1 MDRARPE
8 FLKHIEPAE
17 RQNPGVNRIV
27 DALKKRFWPLLRC
40 RLCWRVTV
48 CVFLSI
54 LLIEIAILVP
64 SYHGRERFLLSQ
76 LEDKS
81 LAILTAAVQ
90 HYGQDHQTPIDLDEA
105 WLAHD
110 KSLIG
115 FMLFDRA
122 GGLLGI
128 YGNAPAVDLK
138 TAQDPK
144 FHGTRRADGT
154 RYDVY
159 WDSGDLKGNYLAIAT
174 LDSSLVSDQ
183 VSAFAWRVSGLVFLI
198 TLFVG
203 IATMGVLT
211 ILVLKPVLNLRENMI
226 AALEQ
231 PDLADQFALEHDM
244 NHELGEMTDAFNA
257 LVRRLAERYREGLRA
272 REQRFEDFADA
283 ASDWF
288 WEMDDELRFSYFSE
302 RFTEITGVPKE
313 KLLGKTREETGI
325 PGVDP
330 VVWERHLSEL
340 HAHLP
345 FRNFVH
351 PRTLADGRV
360 VWLSISA
367 KPHFDKAGEFKGY
380 RGIGTEITR
389 LKQAEHELRVSLE
402 KAEVA
407 NKAKSEFLANM
418 SHEIRTPMT
427 AVIGM
432 ADLLTQSDL
441 KAEQRQQAITIK
453 RSGEALVDILNDI
466 LDLSRLEAGKLE
478 LEAGDFHLPN
488 LVRGIVGLLFNRAK
502 AKSIGLTCDL
512 PDDLPQAV
520 HGDATRIRQALI
532 NLVGNGIKFTEAGE
546 VRIALSHRRREE
558 GDFIVRFEVIDTG
571 IGIATTDI
579 ERVFAKFEQQDSSI
593 SRRFGGSGLG
603 LTICQQLIGL
613 MNGKTGV
620 KSEKDS
626 GSTFWFE
633 IPLEAAKDS
642 VRDQLEGASTVIKRP
657 QRQLRMLVAEDNA
670 VNQMLITTQ
679 LRQFGHSSVVARD
692 GRQAVDKAMAE
703 PFDAVLMDVRMP
715 NMDGLEATR
724 RIRTTDGVNRETPI
738 IAVTADAMIDD
749 EAEFLGAGMDAVVT
763 KPIDFANLMLTINR
777 ALGETIHEI
786 VAGSGPAP
794 ESAVPEETTA
804 GEFTD
809 ILDNLDGLGSNAN
822 AGQS

>member
-1 MDRARPE
+1 M
-8 FLKHIEPAE
+8 
-17 RQNPGVNRIV
+17 

-48 CVFLSI
+48 CVFVSI
-54 LLIEIAILVP
+54 LLIEIVILIP
-64 SYHGRERFLLSQ
+64 SYHGREQFLLSQ

-81 LAILTAAVQ
+81 LAILTAAI
-90 HYGQDHQTPIDLDEA
+90 HHHGQDHQTPIVLDEA

-115 FMLFDRA
+115 FKLFDQT
-122 GGLLGI
+122 GGLLSI
-128 YGNAPAVDLK
+128 YGDSPTIDLK
-138 TAQDPK
+138 TAQGDD
-144 FHGTRRADGT
+144 FRSTRRAEGT

-159 WDSGDLKGNYLAIAT
+159 WDSGDLKGEYFAIAT
-174 LDSSLVSDQ
+174 LDSSLVTNQ
-183 VSAFAWRVSGLVFLI
+183 ISAFVWRVSGLVLLV
-198 TLFVG
+198 TLFVS

-211 ILVLKPVLNLRENMI
+211 IMVIKPVLNLREHMI
-226 AALEQ
+226 AALNQ
-231 PDLADQFALEHDM
+231 PDQADQFALEHEL

-288 WEMDDELRFSYFSE
+288 WEMDEELRFSYFSE
-302 RFTEITGVPKE
+302 RFTELTGVPKE

-330 VVWERHLSEL
+330 VVWERHLAEL

-345 FRNFVH
+345 FRNFTH
-351 PRTLADGRV
+351 PRTLSDGRE

-367 KPHFDKAGEFKGY
+367 KPHFDKTGKFKGY

-389 LKQAEHELRVSLE
+389 LKQAEQELRISLE

-432 ADLLTQSDL
+432 ADLLAQGDL

-478 LEAGDFHLPN
+478 LVPGDFHLPN
-488 LVRGIVGLLFNRAK
+488 LVRGIVGLLVNHAK
-502 AKSIGLTCDL
+502 AKGIGLVCDL
-512 PDDLPQAV
+512 PDNLPQAV

-546 VRIALSHRRREE
+546 VRITLSHRPRED
-558 GDFIVRFEVIDTG
+558 GCSVVRFEVIDTG

-579 ERVFAKFEQQDSSI
+579 DRVFSKFEQEDSSI

-613 MNGKTGV
+613 MKGETGV
-620 KSEKDS
+620 ESEKDS

-633 IPLEAAKDS
+633 IPLEAANGAAP
-642 VRDQLEGASTVIKRP
+642 DQFEEAVTVTKRP
-657 QRQLRMLVAEDNA
+657 QRQLRILVAEDNA

-679 LRQFGHSSVVARD
+679 LKQFGHSSVVARD
-692 GRQAVDKAMAE
+692 GREAIKKAMAG
-703 PFDAVLMDVRMP
+703 PFDAILMDVRMP

-724 RIRTTDGVNRETPI
+724 NIRSTDGANRITPI

-763 KPIDFANLMLTINR
+763 KPIDFSSLMLTIDR

-786 VAGSGPAP
+786 VDGPDPSPERAVSEEAP
-794 ESAVPEETTA
+794 KDGFA
-804 GEFTD
+804 D
-809 ILDNLDGLGSNAN
+809 LLDDLDALSSKAKTRP
-822 AGQS
+822 A